1 MPKYNFWCLS
11 RDCSNRCLNTV
22 DIPDDEFLTALCPE
36 CKQPMKFVGRPAHG
50 VRPDYSDISNF
61 GKPQYADARRRACGM
76 SGEVPPDT
84 FHKDD
89 IQ

>member
-1 MPKYNFWCLS
+1 MPNYDFVCECGTTIESVMSVKDS
-11 RDCSNRCLNTV
+11 RKGIKCACGRM
-22 DIPDDEFLTALCPE
+22 
-36 CKQPMKFVGRPAHG
+36 MKRVFPGPA
-50 VRPDYSDISNF
+50 VRIDYSDIRHF

-76 SGEVPPDT
+76 TGEVPPDT